1 MKKNKSIDN
10 LYMTFKEEPEVNGL
24 LKSID
29 FKIED
34 NLLSAFY
41 KDDELIFVLDKTINE
56 TKPNVLLIIEQ
67 IDGRKW
73 DDILANDYNVTLEL
87 IRPKIRN
94 KYRKLDIDYDGLNI
108 YKNLIEDYKNGTDLT
123 NSLNELS
130 NFRNSSIK
138 MAASQRLVSSQNKI
152 RKSSITVDKTDKT
165 LSKLQEDFKKLRL
178 KLQKQR
184 KKNIDPEKI
193 KRTEDRIQN
202 LILKMRRS
210 KKRLK
215 RAEKRLETAK
225 KDSDISEEILKQK
238 YIMKT
243 TKAIDVMSE
252 DVKPLFDKD
261 PEVMDEKI
269 AFKPINFDSDKFD
282 ETEVVPNMSSII
294 SDEDKN
300 DIDIEYN
307 NSSENSVIDSIKA
320 IEEDTV
326 EENKEEKI
334 EDKKEEPEK
343 FVEPLKRPVSPISG
357 QTIKSNLE
365 QPYNNNNSILSSSQI
380 VSNRPSQIYYLVLV
394 LLIITS
400 IFTLFLYQK
409 RNCNNGTPNITT
421 EKIETVFVEE
431 KPDEK
436 TQEVNLNQELIE
448 PDESNLNN
456 ENKTEEKE
464 HEILENSIIS
474 SDVNEESQESSKE
487 ENNETLENQDT
498 TPINQEEIQE
508 QQDAADLT
516 ESIENKETIVNEQ
529 PEIKSDEI
537 VEPVINEDEE
547 KVLLDKPEYNV
558 SSDREFTEDQNFDS
572 NNSIPSEEQVPDT
585 TISE

>member
-10 LYMTFKEEPEVNGL
+10 LYMTFKEQPEVNGL

-282 ETEVVPNMSSII
+282 EIEVVPNMSGII

-365 QPYNNNNSILSSSQI
+365 QPYNNNNILSSSQI
-380 VSNRPSQIYYLVLV
+380 VSNRPSPIYYLVLV

-421 EKIETVFVEE
+421 EKVETVFVEE

-436 TQEVNLNQELIE
+436 TQEVNLNQDLIE
-448 PDESNLNN
+448 PNESNLNN
-456 ENKTEEKE
+456 ENKTEEQE

-474 SDVNEESQESSKE
+474 SDVNEESQEPSKE

-498 TPINQEEIQE
+498 TQINQEEIQE

-516 ESIENKETIVNEQ
+516 ESIENKETVVNEQ

-537 VEPVINEDEE
+537 VEPVIDEDEE

>member
-10 LYMTFKEEPEVNGL
+10 LYMTFKEEPEFNGL

-41 KDDELIFVLDKTINE
+41 KEDELIFVLDKTINE

-108 YKNLIEDYKNGTDLT
+108 YKNLIEDYKNGNDLT

-282 ETEVVPNMSSII
+282 ETEVVPNMSGII

-357 QTIKSNLE
+357 QTIKGNLE
-365 QPYNNNNSILSSSQI
+365 QHYNNNNNILSSSQI
-380 VSNRPSQIYYLVLV
+380 VSNRPSPIYYLVLV

-421 EKIETVFVEE
+421 EKVETVFVEE

-436 TQEVNLNQELIE
+436 TQEVNLNQDLIE
-448 PDESNLNN
+448 PNESNLNN
-456 ENKTEEKE
+456 ENKTEEQE

-474 SDVNEESQESSKE
+474 NDVNEELQESSKE
-487 ENNETLENQDT
+487 ENKETLENQDT

-516 ESIENKETIVNEQ
+516 ESIENKETIINEQ

>member
-10 LYMTFKEEPEVNGL
+10 LYMTFKEEPEFNGL

-41 KDDELIFVLDKTINE
+41 KEDELIFVLDKTINE

-108 YKNLIEDYKNGTDLT
+108 YKNLIEDYKNGNDLT
-123 NSLNELS
+123 NSLNELA

-193 KRTEDRIQN
+193 KKTEDRIQN

-320 IEEDTV
+320 IEEDTI

-357 QTIKSNLE
+357 QTIRSNLE
-365 QPYNNNNSILSSSQI
+365 QPYDNNNNILSSSQI
-380 VSNRPSQIYYLVLV
+380 VSNRPSPIYYLVLV

-421 EKIETVFVEE
+421 EKVETVFVEE

-436 TQEVNLNQELIE
+436 TQEVNLNQDLIK
-448 PDESNLNN
+448 PNESNPNN
-456 ENKTEEKE
+456 ENKTEEQE

-474 SDVNEESQESSKE
+474 NDINEESQESSKQE
-487 ENNETLENQDT
+487 DEETLENQDT

-516 ESIENKETIVNEQ
+516 ESIENKETVVNEQ

>member
-10 LYMTFKEEPEVNGL
+10 LYMTFKEQPEVNGL

-184 KKNIDPEKI
+184 KKSIDPEKI

-282 ETEVVPNMSSII
+282 ETEVVPNMSGII

-365 QPYNNNNSILSSSQI
+365 QPYDNDNNILSSSQI
-380 VSNRPSQIYYLVLV
+380 VSNRPSPIYYLVLV

-421 EKIETVFVEE
+421 EKVETVFIEE

-436 TQEVNLNQELIE
+436 TQEVNLNQDLIE
-448 PDESNLNN
+448 SDESNLNN
-456 ENKTEEKE
+456 ENKTEEQE

-474 SDVNEESQESSKE
+474 NDVNEESQESSKE
-487 ENNETLENQDT
+487 ENKETLENQDI

-516 ESIENKETIVNEQ
+516 ESIENKETVVNEQ

-537 VEPVINEDEE
+537 LEPVINEDEE

>member
-10 LYMTFKEEPEVNGL
+10 LYMTFKEQPEFNGL

-108 YKNLIEDYKNGTDLT
+108 YKNLIEDYKNGNDLT

-184 KKNIDPEKI
+184 KKNIDLEKI
-193 KRTEDRIQN
+193 KKTEDRIQN

-238 YIMKT
+238 YIIKT

-282 ETEVVPNMSSII
+282 ETEVVPNMSGII

-343 FVEPLKRPVSPISG
+343 FIEPLKRPVSPISG
-357 QTIKSNLE
+357 QTIRSNLE
-365 QPYNNNNSILSSSQI
+365 QPYDNNNILSSSQI
-380 VSNRPSQIYYLVLV
+380 VSNRPSPIYYLVLV

-421 EKIETVFVEE
+421 EKVETVFVEE

-436 TQEVNLNQELIE
+436 TQEVNLNQDLIE
-448 PDESNLNN
+448 PNESNLNN
-456 ENKTEEKE
+456 ENKTEEQE

-474 SDVNEESQESSKE
+474 SDVNEESQEPSKE

-498 TPINQEEIQE
+498 TQINQEEIQE

-516 ESIENKETIVNEQ
+516 ESIENKETVVNEQ